1 MLANVSINF
10 VNLDF
15 QIENLG
21 KSFSIY
27 GFKIAYY
34 GMIIALAISVGII
47 LTMIEAKRTG
57 QDQNIYIDFAIY
69 AIIFSI
75 IGLNM
80 IIESFRKRET
90 IKKMKLLEMII
101 FGFAVSID
109 SFSIGIGL
117 EIINLRKGGL
127 AIYGGIIFAVVTC
140 IVYSKAKKLS
150 FWKIVDTASIGLLA
164 GQIIGRW
171 GNFFNRE
178 AFGGYTDNIFAMQL
192 KLDEVGGVITQSLKE
207 NIVINGGIEYIQV
220 HPTFL
225 YESMWNLL
233 ILILI
238 LILKRYKKFD
248 GEVFLWYIGG
258 YALGRA
264 WIEGLRTDQL
274 LIPLIELPVSQVL
287 SILIVIVVVIV
298 LFYKRLVYK
307 KNKLSNH

>member
-1 MLANVSINF
+1 MLTNVSINF

-21 KSFSIY
+21 KSFSIF

-75 IGLNM
+75 IGARLYYVVFEWGYYKDNL
-80 IIESFRKRET
+80 I
-90 IKKMKLLEMII
+90 
-101 FGFAVSID
+101 
-109 SFSIGIGL
+109 

-140 IVYSKAKKLS
+140 IVYSKSKKLS

-258 YALGRA
+258 YALGRS

-307 KNKLSNH
+307 KNKLNNH